1 MTKETNESQR
11 QPYDRA
17 LKSLMEDHAAEMLP
31 EILPESMLIAE
42 QNVEIIRTNLRADL
56 VYLIHYRGRH
66 HILDLELQT
75 DADSD
80 MAYRML
86 LYHVELYGKYRL
98 PVISMVMYP
107 FETSIPEPVFQEE
120 SGPETLLEFHH
131 RVLRLW
137 TLEAEYY
144 IRKRVVS
151 MYTLLPAMKGA
162 NVSLLLR
169 AIDEMEQRYT
179 GPHLGHNLV
188 RFRTIIMRSKTM
200 SIQDKQIV
208 EDRLHAY
215 DSLLDEDPE
224 IKERIARGKIEERQR
239 AVIEFIEARFPALV
253 EVAQEQV
260 VRLNKPDELSRLTK
274 QIALAPDEATARWVL
289 STFAA

>member
-1 MTKETNESQR
+1 
-11 QPYDRA
+11 
-17 LKSLMEDHAAEMLP
+17 
-31 EILPESMLIAE
+31 MLIAE
-42 QNVEIIRTNLRADL
+42 QNVEITRTNLRADL
-56 VYLIHYRGRH
+56 VYLIQYRGGH

-86 LYHVELYGKYRL
+86 LYHVELYGKYR
-98 PVISMVMYP
+98 
-107 FETSIPEPVFQEE
+107 
-120 SGPETLLEFHH
+120 
-131 RVLRLW
+131 R
-137 TLEAEYY
+137 
-144 IRKRVVS
+144 
-151 MYTLLPAMKGA
+151 
-162 NVSLLLR
+162 
-169 AIDEMEQRYT
+169 
-179 GPHLGHNLV
+179 
-188 RFRTIIMRSKTM
+188 RSKTM